1 MEGPGTALLLLDWL
15 ASVPGHVWMA
25 ALTLVVVLVLYRCA
39 TTDSVHPRRQQQVL
53 NALLPYGIDFHIGQ
67 RPYMEDRHVV
77 AGEVGGDACQSFY
90 GVFDGHGGW
99 RAAEYCQLH
108 LSTQVEEMLVR
119 DPEPSK
125 ALVAAFEQTDRE
137 FLRCANGRQLPWE
150 DGTTAVAA
158 LVRGSDIWVAN
169 AGDSRAVLVRTDGSV
184 RPLSLDH
191 KPNRP
196 DERDRIL
203 STGGSVIH
211 HGVWRV
217 QGMLAVSRALGDRAL
232 KPWVP
237 PTPEICRHTI
247 DEADAFLVLATDGL
261 WDVMSNEEVGG
272 AIYAVA
278 APQTVAERLV
288 REALS
293 RGSSDN
299 VTALVVDL
307 RAASARVA
315 LARTASRSSKSPVLE
330 PGLPSAHANADG
342 SAIARRAVAAASTGD
357 APAVGRR
364 GYAHA

>member
-1 MEGPGTALLLLDWL
+1 M
-15 ASVPGHVWMA
+15 
-25 ALTLVVVLVLYRCA
+25 
-39 TTDSVHPRRQQQVL
+39 
-53 NALLPYGIDFHIGQ
+53 
-67 RPYMEDRHVV
+67 
-77 AGEVGGDACQSFY
+77 
-90 GVFDGHGGW
+90 
-99 RAAEYCQLH
+99 
-108 LSTQVEEMLVR
+108 LSQ
-119 DPEPSK
+119 
-125 ALVAAFEQTDRE
+125 

-158 LVRGSDIWVAN
+158 LVRGLDIWVAN

-191 KPNRP
+191 KPNRR

-272 AIYAVA
+272 VIYAVA

-315 LARTASRSSKSPVLE
+315 LARSRQRKLDAVRSGQAASAVADGATAHASNGKVRDGWAGGIPSATGSASGAGRARPRPQGGGPGAAKSPSSSTSPVLD
-330 PGLPSAHANADG
+330 PGMPSAHADADG

-357 APAVGRR
+357 GPALGRR
-364 GYAHA
+364 GYSHA